1 LYILIEPITNYFQ
14 IKREKIIIFTGDVMK
29 FPTTRMRRLRK
40 DFQIRRVL
48 QETKLNLEDLI
59 YPIYIKEELEDSQ
72 KEHIDTMPGQYRHS
86 LDSAVSEAKRLEEM
100 GLASV
105 ILFGMPV
112 LKDEVASSA
121 YDKEGIVQKT
131 IRRLKEETE
140 LVVITDVCMCQY
152 TSHGHCGIVK
162 DDQIL
167 NDESLNYLSKIALSH
182 AEAGADIVAPSD
194 MLDGRVEALRK
205 TLDENGFFDTLI
217 LSYAAKYASSFYA
230 PFRDAVCSSPSFGDR
245 KTHQMNPAN
254 INEAIREVELDIKE
268 GADIVMVKPALPY
281 LDVIKEVK
289 NRFKVPTAAYQVS
302 GEYSM
307 LMAGINEGYLT
318 EDSILESLI
327 SMKRAGAD
335 LIISHFTPKILEE
348 GTEFKC

>member
-1 LYILIEPITNYFQ
+1 
-14 IKREKIIIFTGDVMK
+14 MK

-40 DFQIRRVL
+40 DFQIRKVL

-59 YPIYIKEELEDSQ
+59 YPLYVKEDLKKGE
-72 KEHIDTMPGQYRHS
+72 KEHIDTMPGQYRYS
-86 LDSAVSEAKRLEEM
+86 LDGAVSEAKRLEEM
-100 GLASV
+100 GLTSV
-105 ILFGMPV
+105 LIFGMPV
-112 LKDEVASSA
+112 IKDEVGSQA

-131 IRRLKEETE
+131 IRRLKKETE
-140 LVVITDVCMCQY
+140 LVIVTDVCMCQY

-162 DDQIL
+162 DDQII

-194 MLDGRVEALRK
+194 MLDGRVDAIRR
-205 TLDENGFFDTLI
+205 TLDENGFYDTLI
-217 LSYAAKYASSFYA
+217 MSYAAKYASSFYA
-230 PFRDAVCSSPSFGDR
+230 PFRDAVCSAPSFGDR

-254 INEAIREVELDIKE
+254 INEALREVELDIEE
-268 GADIVMVKPALPY
+268 GSDVIMIKPALPY

-289 NRFKVPTAAYQVS
+289 NRFEVPTAAYQVS

-307 LMAGINEGYLT
+307 LMAGINAGYLT
-318 EDSILESLI
+318 EESILESLI
-327 SMKRAGAD
+327 SIKRAGAD
-335 LIISHFTPKILEE
+335 LIISHFTPLILEE